1 MKTDNVFEIN
11 EISKNYEQN
20 IALSDLSISI
30 RRGEMVALIGPSG
43 AGKTTL
49 LNILA
54 SVIKPDRGS
63 ILLDGLALEKYKG
76 IKDLAQKL
84 GIIRQQFDLVDSLP
98 VIHNVLAGRL
108 KDWGFFKSLISLLFP
123 QDKELAVKALGRV
136 GLKDKLYAKTSNLS
150 GGEQQ
155 RVAMARL
162 LLQSPEVILAD
173 EPVSSL
179 DQARA
184 EDILSVLTNI
194 AKEEGQT
201 LIASLHSVGYARKYF
216 SRVIALRQG
225 KVYFDLPSADITDV
239 HLKEL
244 YSLEQMSN
252 LEDVSSLN
260 TYKSG
265 LSHSANF
272 KEQGKDA

>member
-1 MKTDNVFEIN
+1 MNTDNVFEIN
-11 EISKNYEQN
+11 EISKGYGRV
-20 IALSDLSISI
+20 IALSDLSLNIK
-30 RRGEMVALIGPSG
+30 RGEMVALIGPSG

-54 SVIKPDRGS
+54 TVIKPDGGS
-63 ILLDGLALEKYKG
+63 ILLDGKTLEKYKG
-76 IKDLAQKL
+76 VKVLAQKL

-108 KDWGFFKSLISLLFP
+108 KDWGFFKSLISLVFP
-123 QDKELAVKALGRV
+123 RDKELAIKALGRV

-162 LLQSPEVILAD
+162 LLQNPEVILAD

-179 DQARA
+179 DKARA
-184 EDILSVLTNI
+184 EDILSTLTNI

-201 LIASLHSVGYARKYF
+201 LIASLHSVEYARKYF

-225 KVYFDLPSADITDV
+225 KVYFDLPSADITEE
-239 HLKEL
+239 HLREL

-252 LEDVSSLN
+252 LEDVSSL
-260 TYKSG
+260 G
-265 LSHSANF
+265 HIANI
-272 KEQGKDA
+272 KELGNDA

>member
-1 MKTDNVFEIN
+1 MKNDNVFEIN
-11 EISKNYEQN
+11 EISKIYERK
-20 IALSDLSISI
+20 IALSSISI
-30 RRGEMVALIGPSG
+30 TIKKGELVALIGPSG

-54 SVIKPDRGS
+54 TVLKPDGGN
-63 ILLDGLALEKYKG
+63 ILLDGISIDRYKG
-76 IKDLAQKL
+76 VKVLAEKL

-108 KDWGFFKSLISLLFP
+108 KDWGFFKSLISLVFP
-123 QDKELAVKALGRV
+123 QDKGLAMEALGRV
-136 GLKDKLYAKTSNLS
+136 GLKDKVYERTSNLS

-162 LLQSPEVILAD
+162 LIQNPEVILAD

-184 EDILSVLTNI
+184 EDILYTLTNI
-194 AKEEGQT
+194 AKEEGKT
-201 LIASLHSVGYARKYF
+201 LIASLHSVEYARKYF

-225 KVYFDLPSADITDV
+225 KVYFDLPSEDITDE

-252 LEDVSSLN
+252 LQDVSSLSI
-260 TYKSG
+260 YKSDLTYSG
-265 LSHSANF
+265 NL
-272 KEQGKDA
+272 KVLGKDA